1 MSKGNE
7 MERLADRQPVAQ
19 AGAGR
24 FFCAQCASTHNHEVC
39 TYRGQKALKCV
50 WCRHITA
57 DDSR

>member
-1 MSKGNE
+1 